1 MIHSQSIHVWNKLC
15 KPYAML
21 RDKETHIVY
30 LSIFFYSNLET
41 ILTVLSSNIQDENAG
56 CF

>member
-1 MIHSQSIHVWNKLC
+1 MIHSQSTHVWNKLC

-30 LSIFFYSNLET
+30 LSIFFYSNLEM